1 MTITF
6 SKGGMELNK
15 LKKKIK
21 TLRLLVMMLFMLGA
35 SLVVTENFYAWTS
48 TSAYQKVYAGYDTIW
63 GGIPYA
69 NWGCNACKNGFG
81 WSGTGFYFAR
91 WHNGVYPTC
100 TTGGYAIWNC
110 KNVSDSGL
118 GDAVQNSH
126 LQKIWVGP
134 LGHEFTSNYSSST
147 VGNNGAGDG
156 YWYRK
161 CSHCSTWGKTTTP
174 INYTIRFSDTHISGK
189 SDSGIMNDIKL
200 TYDKAVALTA
210 NTYQKAGHR
219 FLGWA
224 TSSQGDVVY
233 TDMQQ
238 VKNLTVTEGATI
250 TLYAVF
256 EQIEF
261 QITYDTCGGIIE
273 GTTES
278 VVNSIEYY
286 GNPVDL
292 SVKAQKD
299 GLVHIGWA
307 LTQDALVGL
316 SSMQMPQNDITLY
329 AIYSLAVS
337 DMKEALYVAWDKN
350 NLSNFRSYPLD
361 LVNVDPSGYS
371 YSKLNIKA
379 LDELGLTSV
388 DDVDWGVVLY
398 DHAGNS
404 ATLNNNTPIPN
415 RYLQTVIHYIWDIE
429 KQEFVYHTTTD
440 ELAYEGETYTPAYL
454 QETDEKYPFGFA
466 PSNIDSAYVV
476 TGDTTTSA
484 FYMPIE
490 YKLYFDANG
499 GVCETKSKTVY
510 VNYYY
515 GELPIATREGY
526 DFVGWF
532 TDPVAGVQVRNTDTY
547 TTAGDSTVHAHWKVH
562 THNVVYDF
570 WTNGGTDSSVYNAYV
585 DYGAKLDLSVTATK
599 EGWTFVGWN
608 TNPDAT
614 EGLKDGIM
622 PDKDVVLYAI
632 FRKDITATFISATD
646 ETEINSQVVTVS
658 IYGDVTQ
665 GKILVPQQSVMD
677 KWECLGWS
685 LSEKAD
691 ASIDVSSGTTI
702 FLSDDTTYYGCYSR
716 EVTISYDTNG
726 SAWDIPDMTQE
737 AYFNASGEK
746 LYPTFEIAAAPTLDK
761 HSFVEWQEIDKEGKV
776 VASYKASEEVSI
788 SKDKLLIA
796 KWDKHPEIEAYDRY
810 FTLEEAQ
817 NGEITSDKLL
827 EKVIATDREDGV
839 LNNGI
844 DVIVLDFST
853 SDFVSGAEVTITFQ
867 ATDSFGNVVT
877 KSIVVKIVDTTV
889 NLSKRVVY
897 PRFISARFYS
907 DENGLLSYEEGGLR
921 DTSVWRTKESYK
933 RLLETA
939 LFNEKTDV
947 EYKDITALGVTKTYE
962 VAGSGNWET
971 TRSTWNFTHEDIKAA
986 QEFITDYGYGNVRN
1000 EDGMEK
1006 FLELFGHCRTSVD

>member
-1 MTITF
+1 M
-6 SKGGMELNK
+6 KDM
-15 LKKKIK
+15 KKKIK
-21 TLRLLVMMLFMLGA
+21 RLRLLVMMLFVLA
-35 SLVVTENFYAWTS
+35 SSFVVTENFYAWDS
-48 TSAYQKVYAGYDTIW
+48 TSAYQKAYSGYQTIW
-63 GGIPYA
+63 GGVPYTSSA
-69 NWGCNACKNGFG
+69 CNACKNGFG
-81 WSGTGFYFAR
+81 WNGSGFYFAR
-91 WHNGVYPTC
+91 WDNGVYPNC
-100 TTGGYAIWNC
+100 TRGGYAVWNC

-118 GDAVQNSH
+118 GDAVQNAH
-126 LQKIWVGP
+126 LIKLWVEP
-134 LGHEFTSNYSSST
+134 LGHEYNSNYTSYT

-156 YWYRK
+156 YWWRK
-161 CSHCSTWGKTTTP
+161 CSHCDTWGKTSTP
-174 INYTIRFSDTHISGK
+174 ITYYIEYKDTHITGQSTSGTMTR
-189 SDSGIMNDIKL
+189 S
-200 TYDKAVALTA
+200 TYKYDTA
-210 NTYQKAGHR
+210 ANLSANAFEKTGHT
-219 FLGWA
+219 FAGWA
-224 TSSQGDVVY
+224 TSATGDVVY
-233 TDMQQ
+233 TNSQQ
-238 VKNLTVTEGATI
+238 IKNLTVTDSKVI
-250 TLYAVF
+250 TLYAVWDKTDYSL
-256 EQIEF
+256 
-261 QITYDTCGGIIE
+261 TYDANGGLIE
-273 GTTES
+273 GTTEATYSTISTYES
-278 VVNSIEYY
+278 V
-286 GNPVDL
+286 VDL
-292 SVKAQKD
+292 SVGAQKD
-299 GLVHIGWA
+299 GLVHIGWG
-307 LTQDALVGL
+307 LTPDATTCIQE
-316 SSMQMPQNDITLY
+316 MDMPHRDLTLY
-329 AIYSLAVS
+329 AVYSLPVS
-337 DMKEALYVAWDKN
+337 DMKESILVVWNKSDSGVFRTYPIDLVSVDVNGYNYITDKN
-350 NLSNFRSYPLD
+350 IAPEEFGVST
-361 LVNVDPSGYS
+361 
-371 YSKLNIKA
+371 IE
-379 LDELGLTSV
+379 EL
-388 DDVDWGVVLY
+388 DWGIVLY
-398 DHAGNS
+398 DNAGNYS
-404 ATLNNNTPIPN
+404 TLNNPTPIPN
-415 RYLQTVIHYIWDIE
+415 RYTQTVMHYIWDIE
-429 KQEFVYHTTTD
+429 LQEFVFHKTTD
-440 ELAYEGETYTPAYL
+440 FLAYEGETFTPSYL
-454 QETDEKYPFGFA
+454 TEDDVNYPFGFA
-466 PSNIDSAYVV
+466 PSSIDGAYVV
-476 TGDTTTSA
+476 SQDATTSA
-484 FYMPIE
+484 YYMPIE
-490 YKLYFDANG
+490 YELYFDANG
-499 GVCETKSKTVY
+499 GVCETESKTVY

-547 TTAGDSTVHAHWKVH
+547 TTAGDSKVYAHWKVH

-761 HSFVEWQEIDKEGKV
+761 HSFVEWQEIDKEGNV

-844 DVIVLDFST
+844 DVIVLDFNT

-962 VAGSGNWET
+962 VAGSGNWGT
-971 TRSTWNFTHEDIKAA
+971 TRSTWNFTYEEIKQV